1 MDEQTRYVYQT
12 NAEAFNKQYRSVEPV
27 ELYNLITAFFHRGEP
42 TVDIG
47 AGSGRDV
54 AWLNAN
60 GYPSV
65 GYDAL
70 PKMVAEAR
78 ASYPGIDVREDSL
91 PDLKAIPD
99 ETYSNVLC
107 SATIMHLARQDLIAG
122 AFNLARILK
131 PGGRLIVTYRPGAGG
146 SEREADGRLYTGIP
160 PGKLVLLLEST
171 GLKSLAVLKQ
181 ADAWRPNVT
190 WHVIVCE
197 KGTGAAAHGLNRIQ
211 SVLVQ
216 DRKVATYKFALIRA
230 LCQVSRY
237 EPHVV
242 RWGQDEVYVP
252 LASLAVRWLIYY
264 WPVVNAPDFISQMHG
279 EKPGGKNLISF
290 RRTIQDL
297 AGSFGLDGLYALL
310 NHIDE
315 EPDLYATS
323 LKRIADAIRWGPVT
337 YAGTRGPRLFR
348 FVRRLHSQYGS
359 QFDDTSPDDPFGWV
373 VVPQPIWMD
382 ISRFDHWIED
392 SIVVRWAQLTVEMNP
407 DMTMSEI
414 LPLLMGNPG
423 AKRGTDE
430 VREIL
435 RGADAGLECVWS
447 GQFLKGDY
455 NVDHVIPYSVWGN
468 SDLWNMLPCLP
479 RLNNEKR
486 DCLPTQ
492 RLLDQREDAIDYYW
506 RVYRSRLPK
515 RFDTQIRR
523 ALGSSTMSARWERL
537 ALSGLK
543 ETVEKLA
550 STRGLARWEPRL

>member
-1 MDEQTRYVYQT
+1 MDERTLYVYET
-12 NAEAFNKQYRSVEPV
+12 NAEVFSKQYRSAEPMQ
-27 ELYNLITAFFHRGEP
+27 LYHLITAFFHPGEP

-47 AGSGRDV
+47 SGSGRDV
-54 AWLNAN
+54 AWLSAN
-60 GYPSV
+60 GFPAV

-70 PKMVAEAR
+70 PRMVAEAR
-78 ASYPGIDVREDSL
+78 ASYPGIDTRQDSL
-91 PDLKAIPD
+91 PDLKTIPD
-99 ETYSNVLC
+99 NAYSNVLC
-107 SATIMHLARQDLIAG
+107 SATIMHLPRQDLITA

-131 PGGRLIVTYRPGAGG
+131 PGGRLILTYRPSQADG
-146 SEREADGRLYTGIP
+146 EREADGRLYTSIP

-171 GLKSLAVLKQ
+171 GLKNLAVVKQ
-181 ADAWRPNVT
+181 RDAWRPEIA
-190 WHVIVCE
+190 WHVIVSE
-197 KGTGAAAHGLNRIQ
+197 KGADSPAHGLNRIQ
-211 SVLVQ
+211 GVLVQ

-230 LCQVSRY
+230 LCHVSRY
-237 EPHVV
+237 EPHVA
-242 RWGQDEVYVP
+242 RWGRDDVYVP

-290 RRTIQDL
+290 RRTVQDL
-297 AGSFGLDGLYALL
+297 AGFFGLDGLYAVL

-315 EPDLYATS
+315 EPGLYVAS

-337 YAGTRGPRLFR
+337 YAGTKGPRLFR
-348 FVRRLHSQYGS
+348 FVRRLPAQPGDHPGDSG
-359 QFDDTSPDDPFGWV
+359 PDDPFGWV

-407 DMTMSEI
+407 GITMSEV
-414 LPLLMGNPG
+414 LPLLLASPG
-423 AKRGTDE
+423 ARRGTDE
-430 VREIL
+430 VRQIL
-435 RGADAGLECVWS
+435 RAADTGLECVWS
-447 GQFLKGDY
+447 GQPLKDDY

-506 RVYRSRLPK
+506 RLYRSHLPK
-515 RFDTQIRR
+515 RFDTQVRR
-523 ALGSSTMSARWERL
+523 ALGSTTTSASWERL

-550 STRGLARWEPRL
+550 STRGLLRWEPRG